1 MSPSTPHPTHGQL
14 RIDLIRTTIA
24 QLEHRISTRFPG
36 SGLSQLGNELIQL
49 AAEIEPRI
57 NYLRRPLW
65 WLRALI
71 ALAMFGVIALSFW
84 STLHFLK
91 IATGESTNMAELLQG
106 VDAAIN
112 ELILLSL
119 ALLFLVST
127 ENRLKRRH
135 ALRLL
140 HRLRSIAHVVDM
152 HQLTKDPD
160 FALHPQPT
168 SASPTRALKGFQLA
182 RYLDYCS
189 EMLALIS
196 KLAALHTQYLQD
208 PVVLGA
214 VKDIEALTAGLS
226 SKIWQKIMILDI
238 SATAAQA
245 MTATAEPRDPGI
257 QRNTHP

>member
-1 MSPSTPHPTHGQL
+1 MSLSTPHPTHGQL
-14 RIDLIRTTIA
+14 RIDLIRLTVA

-36 SGLSQLGNELIQL
+36 SGLSQLGNELIQV
-49 AAEIEPRI
+49 AAGIEHRI
-57 NYLRRPLW
+57 NYLRRPIW

-71 ALAMFGVIALSFW
+71 VLAMLGVIAITFW
-84 STLHFLK
+84 SGRQFLQ

-112 ELILLSL
+112 ELIFLSV
-119 ALLFLVST
+119 ALFFLVSM

-168 SASPTRALKGFQLA
+168 SASPTRALEGFQLA

-196 KLAALHTQYLQD
+196 KLAALHTQYVQD
-208 PVVLGA
+208 PVVLSA
-214 VKDIEALTAGLS
+214 VKDIEALTTGLS

-238 SATAAQA
+238 STTAAQA
-245 MTATAEPRDPGI
+245 MTNLPSSK
-257 QRNTHP
+257 